1 MTNST
6 GAVHDGLVLRLSIPA
21 SGDIFVVGPEMAVK
35 LAEQLGL
42 DAGQAERAGRVVTEL
57 TQQVNPS
64 GASDVAFEFHK
75 AGDELKIQATH
86 GSETS
91 EARVSLGA

>member
-6 GAVHDGLVLRLSIPA
+6 GVVHDGLVLRLSFPA

-42 DAGQAERAGRVVTEL
+42 DAGQAERTGQVVTEL
-57 TQQVNPS
+57 TRQVDPA
-64 GASDVAFEFHK
+64 GTSDVAFEFHK
-75 AGDELKIQATH
+75 TGAELKIQARR
-86 GSETS
+86 GSQTS
-91 EARVSLGA
+91 EARVPLGG